1 MIGLLVLSLCIA
13 PGVRVAA
20 ATPAERAKATVVERA
35 RTPTAEDLSRLNA
48 LASDP
53 ARGIAVGDSRTDIN
67 TGVANIVDGTRMLQA
82 SHARG
87 DDFGIVLAVIIIA
100 GGVAI
105 VIVATSGG
113 VSIHGS
119 GCKALYVP
127 TYYNSYPP
135 GYVP

>member
-1 MIGLLVLSLCIA
+1 MVAALILSLCLA

-20 ATPAERAKATVVERA
+20 ATPPERAKATVIERA
-35 RTPTAEDLSRLNA
+35 RTPTAEDISRINA
-48 LASDP
+48 LASTS

-67 TGVANIVDGTRMLQA
+67 TGVANIVEGTKMLQA

-119 GCKALYVP
+119 GSKALYVP